1 MPSRSNLNVKPA
13 LIDHLSA
20 FDSLPNS
27 ALIDVHE
34 ISALAMRSHAS
45 IWPDV
50 NEGRLASPI
59 KLGPNA
65 TRWRVGDVRSFLS
78 GMA

>member
-27 ALIDVHE
+27 ALIDARE
-34 ISALAMRSHAS
+34 ISALAMRTPGVGSRL
-45 IWPDV
+45 
-50 NEGRLASPI
+50 GRFWKRVLRLSPLHII
-59 KLGPNA
+59 K
-65 TRWRVGDVRSFLS
+65 VGQNDGQRST
-78 GMA
+78 